1 MVKEI
6 FDLMT
11 IARGREPLDVYF
23 LNMLPQGMKAD
34 TVEALY
40 PFFQRTPQGTTP
52 TLEVM
57 REIMTPEYMVREEG
71 VLTLLITDGAPNCG
85 HQAFRTFL
93 LDVQRRFPASYL
105 TVGLCTD
112 DPATIDEY
120 ESSLDNGVPHLD
132 VMSAY
137 EDERREIR
145 KIQGRKFG
153 FTYADWTVKFL
164 LGSRVT
170 EWDSLDERRLTKQ
183 QLAMIQKFGNS
194 YLGIGAGAGAGGGGA
209 GVIGGGGSG
218 SRKDKDK
225 KCTIM

>member
-1 MVKEI
+1 
-6 FDLMT
+6 
-11 IARGREPLDVYF
+11 
-23 LNMLPQGMKAD
+23 
-34 TVEALY
+34 
-40 PFFQRTPQGTTP
+40 
-52 TLEVM
+52 
-57 REIMTPEYMVREEG
+57 
-71 VLTLLITDGAPNCG
+71 
-85 HQAFRTFL
+85 
-93 LDVQRRFPASYL
+93 
-105 TVGLCTD
+105 
-112 DPATIDEY
+112 
-120 ESSLDNGVPHLD
+120 
-132 VMSAY
+132 MSAY
-137 EDERREIR
+137 EDERQEIR

-194 YLGIGAGAGAGGGGA
+194 YLGIGGGAAAGAGGGGA

>member
-1 MVKEI
+1 MQE
-6 FDLMT
+6 DLPPLPAHSL
-11 IARGREPLDVYF
+11 IRAPLDDY
-23 LNMLPQGMKAD
+23 Q
-34 TVEALY
+34 
-40 PFFQRTPQGTTP
+40 
-52 TLEVM
+52 
-57 REIMTPEYMVREEG
+57 EG

-93 LDVQRRFPASYL
+93 LDVQRRFPASYI

-194 YLGIGAGAGAGGGGA
+194 YLGIGGPSSIGSGGG
-209 GVIGGGGSG
+209 GGGGSSVG
-218 SRKDKDK
+218 RGEKDK